1 MFANYIMAY
10 LVIGG
15 CAGVLSSVWRK
26 ANGSAPQVSDETKDK
41 LDELFLV
48 MNLKNGQDEFV
59 KVKEVKA
66 IDLSTA
72 YHLDIPVGIK
82 PSTVIGLE
90 EVIETA
96 LKRRTRVTKQEYD
109 VFIKV
114 YNRYLPTNLIDI
126 YPKRPATND
135 LIIPIGYGW
144 DGVVWWQLNSDYP
157 HAYVGGA
164 TGSGKSSFT
173 HTTITYVTET
183 YPDVKL
189 LLVDFKGNELNY
201 YKDMRNIEAY
211 VNTLEDVVELIHR
224 IQTEMEVRYS
234 KVTEVDHID
243 QYNDLH
249 PNDRMER
256 WIVIFDEIFDL
267 MRLDKDEKD
276 VLAAILSKSRACGIH
291 FVFSTQRAVDKVL
304 PNDITT
310 HLSLRVGF
318 RMNSSQESKNLIESN
333 LLSTI
338 SKDHKGRGYTNAN
351 GELEEF
357 QGYFTTIEKRKE
369 VAKKYQRAISEE
381 TKKKRGW
388 FR

>member
-1 MFANYIMAY
+1 MLANYIMAY
-10 LVIGG
+10 LLIGC

-26 ANGSAPQVSDETKDK
+26 ANGSATLEIDETKDK

-59 KVKEVKA
+59 KVKDVKA

-114 YNRYLPTNLIDI
+114 YNRDLPVNLIDI
-126 YPKRPATND
+126 YPNRPATND

-211 VNTLEDVVELIHR
+211 VNTLDDVVELIHR

-318 RMNSSQESKNLIESN
+318 RMNSSQESKNLIESHV
-333 LLSTI
+333 LSSI

-369 VAKKYQRAISEE
+369 VAKKYQRSISEE
-381 TKKKRGW
+381 TKKTRGW

>member
-15 CAGVLSSVWRK
+15 CVGVLSSVWRK
-26 ANGSAPQVSDETKDK
+26 ANGSATLEIDETKDK

-59 KVKEVKA
+59 KVKDVKA

-82 PSTVIGLE
+82 PSTVIELE

-114 YNRYLPTNLIDI
+114 YNRDLPVNLIDI

-211 VNTLEDVVELIHR
+211 VNTLDDVVELIHR

-333 LLSTI
+333 VLSSI

>member
-1 MFANYIMAY
+1 MLANYIMAY
-10 LVIGG
+10 LLIGC

-26 ANGSAPQVSDETKDK
+26 ANGSATLEIDETKDK

-59 KVKEVKA
+59 KVKDVKA

-114 YNRYLPTNLIDI
+114 YNRDLPVNLIDI
-126 YPKRPATND
+126 YPNRPATND

-211 VNTLEDVVELIHR
+211 VNTLDDVVELIHR

-318 RMNSSQESKNLIESN
+318 RMNSSQESKNLIESHV
-333 LLSTI
+333 LSSI

-369 VAKKYQRAISEE
+369 VAKKYQRSISEE

>member
-10 LVIGG
+10 LLIGG

-26 ANGSAPQVSDETKDK
+26 ANGSATLEIDETKDK
-41 LDELFLV
+41 IDELFLV

-59 KVKEVKA
+59 KVKDVKA

-114 YNRYLPTNLIDI
+114 YNRDLPVNLIDI

-211 VNTLEDVVELIHR
+211 VNTLDDVVELIHR
-224 IQTEMEVRYS
+224 IQTEMETRYS

-318 RMNSSQESKNLIESN
+318 RMNSSQESKNLIESHV
-333 LLSTI
+333 LSSI

>member
-15 CAGVLSSVWRK
+15 CVGVLSSVWRK
-26 ANGSAPQVSDETKDK
+26 ANGSATLEIDETKDK
-41 LDELFLV
+41 IDELFLV

-59 KVKEVKA
+59 KVNDVKA

-114 YNRYLPTNLIDI
+114 YNRDLPVNLIDI

-201 YKDMRNIEAY
+201 YKDMRNVEAY
-211 VNTLEDVVELIHR
+211 VNTLEDAVELIHR

-333 LLSTI
+333 VLSSI

>member
-1 MFANYIMAY
+1 MLANYIMAY
-10 LVIGG
+10 LLIGG

-26 ANGSAPQVSDETKDK
+26 ANGSTTLEIDETKDK
-41 LDELFLV
+41 IDELFLV

-59 KVKEVKA
+59 KVKDVKS
-66 IDLSTA
+66 IELSTA

-96 LKRRTRVTKQEYD
+96 LKRRTRVIKQEYD

-114 YNRYLPTNLIDI
+114 YNRDLPVNLIDI

-183 YPDVKL
+183 YPNVKL

-211 VNTLEDVVELIHR
+211 VNTLDDVVELIHR

-318 RMNSSQESKNLIESN
+318 RMNSSQESKNLIESHV
-333 LLSTI
+333 LSSI

-369 VAKKYQRAISEE
+369 VAKKYQRVTDDE
-381 TKKKRGW
+381 TEKKRGW

>member
-15 CAGVLSSVWRK
+15 CVGVLSSVWRK
-26 ANGSAPQVSDETKDK
+26 ANGSATLEIDETKDK

-59 KVKEVKA
+59 KVKDVKA

-82 PSTVIGLE
+82 PSTVIELE

-114 YNRYLPTNLIDI
+114 YNRDLPTNLIDI

-211 VNTLEDVVELIHR
+211 VNTLDDVVELIHR

-333 LLSTI
+333 VLSSI

>member
-369 VAKKYQRAISEE
+369 VAKKYQRAISDE
-381 TKKKRGW
+381 TEQKKGW

>member
-1 MFANYIMAY
+1 MFTNYIMAY
-10 LVIGG
+10 LLIGG

-26 ANGSAPQVSDETKDK
+26 ANGSATLEIDETKDK

-59 KVKEVKA
+59 KVKDVKS
-66 IDLSTA
+66 IELSTA

-90 EVIETA
+90 EVIETV
-96 LKRRTRVTKQEYD
+96 LKRRTRVIKQEYD
-109 VFIKV
+109 VLIKV
-114 YNRYLPTNLIDI
+114 YNRDLPVNLIDI

-211 VNTLEDVVELIHR
+211 VNTLDDVVELIHR

-318 RMNSSQESKNLIESN
+318 RMNSSQESKNLIESHV
-333 LLSTI
+333 LSSI

>member
-1 MFANYIMAY
+1 MLTSHVMAY
-10 LVIGG
+10 LVIGC
-15 CAGVLSSVWRK
+15 CAGVLLSAWQK
-26 ANGSAPQVSDETKDK
+26 ANGSAPQVSDETKNK

-59 KVKEVKA
+59 KVKDVKS
-66 IDLSTA
+66 IELSTA

-96 LKRRTRVTKQEYD
+96 LKRRTRVTKQGYD

-114 YNRYLPTNLIDI
+114 YNRDLPTNLIDI

-224 IQTEMEVRYS
+224 IQTEMETRYS

-318 RMNSSQESKNLIESN
+318 RMNSSQESKNLIESHV
-333 LLSTI
+333 LSSI

>member
-15 CAGVLSSVWRK
+15 CAGVLSSAWRK
-26 ANGSAPQVSDETKDK
+26 ANGSVTLEIDETKDK

-59 KVKEVKA
+59 KVKDVKA

-114 YNRYLPTNLIDI
+114 YKRDLPVNLIDI

-201 YKDMRNIEAY
+201 YKDMRNVEAY
-211 VNTLEDVVELIHR
+211 VNTLDDVVELIHR

-318 RMNSSQESKNLIESN
+318 RMNSSQESKNLIESHV
-333 LLSTI
+333 LSSI

>member
-10 LVIGG
+10 LLIGG

-26 ANGSAPQVSDETKDK
+26 ANGSATLEIDETKDK
-41 LDELFLV
+41 IDELFLV

-96 LKRRTRVTKQEYD
+96 LKRRTRVVKQEYD

-114 YNRYLPTNLIDI
+114 YNRDLPVNLIDI

-211 VNTLEDVVELIHR
+211 VNTLDDVVELIHR

-276 VLAAILSKSRACGIH
+276 ILAAVLSKSRACGIH

-333 LLSTI
+333 ILSTI

>member
-10 LVIGG
+10 LLIGG

-26 ANGSAPQVSDETKDK
+26 ANGSATLEIDETKDK
-41 LDELFLV
+41 IDELFLV

-59 KVKEVKA
+59 KVKDVKA
-66 IDLSTA
+66 IDLSTD

-96 LKRRTRVTKQEYD
+96 LKRRTRVVKQEYD

-114 YNRYLPTNLIDI
+114 YNRDLPVNLIDI

-224 IQTEMEVRYS
+224 IQTEMEARYS
-234 KVTEVDHID
+234 KVTEVDNID
-243 QYNDLH
+243 QYNELH

-256 WIVIFDEIFDL
+256 WMVIFDEIFDL
-267 MRLDKDEKD
+267 MRLDKDEKE
-276 VLAAILSKSRACGIH
+276 VLASVLSKSRACGIH

-304 PNDITT
+304 PNELAT

-318 RMNSSQESKNLIESN
+318 RMNNSQESKNLVESN
-333 LLSTI
+333 LLYYV
-338 SKDHKGRGYTNAN
+338 DQKGRGYTNAN

>member
-1 MFANYIMAY
+1 MLANYIMAY

-96 LKRRTRVTKQEYD
+96 LKRRTRVIKQEYD

-114 YNRYLPTNLIDI
+114 YNRDLPTNLIDI

-211 VNTLEDVVELIHR
+211 VNTLDDVVELIHR
-224 IQTEMEVRYS
+224 IQTEMETRYS

-333 LLSTI
+333 ILSTI

>member
-1 MFANYIMAY
+1 MFASYIAAY
-10 LVIGG
+10 LLIGG
-15 CAGVLSSVWRK
+15 CAGVLATAWQRASGSV
-26 ANGSAPQVSDETKDK
+26 APALDETKDK

-59 KVKEVKA
+59 KVNNVEE
-66 IDLSTA
+66 IELYTA
-72 YHLDIPVGIK
+72 YHLDIPLGIK
-82 PSTVIGLE
+82 PSTVIGME
-90 EVIETA
+90 ELIEAA
-96 LKRRTRVTKQEYD
+96 LKRRSRVVKQKYD
-109 VFIKV
+109 VLIKV
-114 YNRYLPTNLIDI
+114 YNRELPTKLIDI
-126 YPKRPATND
+126 YPIRPATND
-135 LIIPIGYGW
+135 FIIPVGYGW
-144 DGVVWWQLNSDYP
+144 DGVIWWQLNSDYP

-201 YKDMRNIEAY
+201 YKDMRNVEAY
-211 VNTLEDVVELIHR
+211 VNTLDGAVELIHR

-234 KVTEVDHID
+234 KVTEVDNID

-256 WIVIFDEIFDL
+256 WMVIFDEIFDL
-267 MRLDKDEKD
+267 MRLDKEEKE
-276 VLAAILSKSRACGIH
+276 VLASVLSKSRACGIH

-304 PNDITT
+304 PNELAT

-318 RMNSSQESKNLIESN
+318 RMNNSQESKNLVESN
-333 LLSTI
+333 LLYYV
-338 SKDHKGRGYTNAN
+338 DQKGRGYTNAT

>member
-10 LVIGG
+10 LLIGG

-26 ANGSAPQVSDETKDK
+26 ANGSATLEIDETKDK
-41 LDELFLV
+41 IDELFLV

-114 YNRYLPTNLIDI
+114 YNRDLPVNLIDI

-211 VNTLEDVVELIHR
+211 VNTLDDVVELIHR
-224 IQTEMEVRYS
+224 IQTEMETRYS

-333 LLSTI
+333 ILSTI

>member
-224 IQTEMEVRYS
+224 IQTEMEARYS
-234 KVTEVDHID
+234 KVTEVDNID
-243 QYNDLH
+243 QYNELH

-267 MRLDKDEKD
+267 MRLDKNEKD

>member
-1 MFANYIMAY
+1 MFASDIMAD
-10 LVIGG
+10 LVVGG
-15 CAGVLSSVWRK
+15 CVGVLSSAWRK

-59 KVKEVKA
+59 KVKDVKS
-66 IDLSTA
+66 IELSTA

-114 YNRYLPTNLIDI
+114 YNRDLPVNLIDI

-144 DGVVWWQLNSDYP
+144 DGVIWWQLNSDYP

-189 LLVDFKGNELNY
+189 LLVDFKGN
-201 YKDMRNIEAY
+201 
-211 VNTLEDVVELIHR
+211 
-224 IQTEMEVRYS
+224 
-234 KVTEVDHID
+234 
-243 QYNDLH
+243 
-249 PNDRMER
+249 
-256 WIVIFDEIFDL
+256 IF
-267 MRLDKDEKD
+267 
-276 VLAAILSKSRACGIH
+276 KSA
-291 FVFSTQRAVDKVL
+291 L
-304 PNDITT
+304 
-310 HLSLRVGF
+310 F
-318 RMNSSQESKNLIESN
+318 R
-333 LLSTI
+333 
-338 SKDHKGRGYTNAN
+338 
-351 GELEEF
+351 
-357 QGYFTTIEKRKE
+357 
-369 VAKKYQRAISEE
+369 
-381 TKKKRGW
+381 
-388 FR
+388 

>member
-1 MFANYIMAY
+1 MLANYIMAY

-26 ANGSAPQVSDETKDK
+26 ANGSATLEIDETKDK

-114 YNRYLPTNLIDI
+114 YNRDLPVNLIDI

-211 VNTLEDVVELIHR
+211 VNTLDDVVELIHR
-224 IQTEMEVRYS
+224 IQTEMETRYS

-333 LLSTI
+333 ILSTI